1 MNDRKVLRIAR
12 ELFAATLEENHV
24 AKVLARAKLRSICG
38 AYDDRQ
44 PRVDRKMWKLTAWF
58 YLGMHYDVVGDKEES
73 KECMKMALRLCPNG
87 NADDIIHVLPL
98 LHMARRDLFDDDE
111 FEEAPDEALERKEGR
126 SSSASVRNLV
136 TSIRTDPVFIESI
149 RKSISRM
156 GFAELQAALKARGL
170 KFHDSKGALGEK
182 LFRSLLEDSGL
193 DS

>member
-1 MNDRKVLRIAR
+1 VLRIAR

-38 AYDDRQ
+38 SNHDQ
-44 PRVDRKMWKLTAWF
+44 PRVDRKMWKLSAWF
-58 YLGMHYDVVGDKEES
+58 YLGLHYDVVGDEEES

-87 NADDIIHVLPL
+87 NADDIIHTLPL

-111 FEEAPDEALERKEGR
+111 FEEASDETLESKER
-126 SSSASVRNLV
+126 PSSGAATRNPM
-136 TSIRTDPVFIESI
+136 TSIRTDPVFIESL

-156 GFAELQAALKARGL
+156 RFAELQAALKARGL
-170 KFHDSKGALGEK
+170 KFHDSKEALGEK

-193 DS
+193 DV